1 MIISFNISEEQLKRV
16 EQLAR
21 HRRMTTG
28 ENANRSSE
36 VGRAIDTLFL
46 AECLTDK
53 TNDTSVITP
62 EPAEIA
68 A

>member
-1 MIISFNISEEQLKRV
+1 VIISFNISEEQLKRV

-28 ENANRSSE
+28 ESANRSSE
-36 VGRAIDTLFL
+36 VGRAIDALFL

-53 TNDTSVITP
+53 PNDVSDRQ
-62 EPAEIA
+62 PADPIA